1 MLKLLL
7 AIVTIYAV
15 FVAFIYV
22 TQHRMLYFPN
32 LPGRA
37 LIGSPLNVGLAYEDV
52 AIETADNVRLHGWWV
67 PGHSQYALL
76 FFHGNAGNISHRLDS
91 IKLFHDLGLSVLI
104 IDYRGYGASEGRTR
118 EAGTYEDAE
127 AAWAY
132 LTETRSLAA
141 ENIVIF
147 GRSLGGAIAAWLA
160 ARRSPAGLIV
170 ESAFTSVPELAQA
183 LYPFLPA
190 RWLSRFKYATREY
203 IASVAAP
210 VLIVHSRD
218 DEIAPFRHGEAIFEA
233 ANEPRAFLELNGSHN
248 DAHASNVA
256 DYAAGL
262 SAFLSQQVG
271 AGMRAISDQTSQE

>member
-7 AIVTIYAV
+7 AIVAIYGV

-32 LPGRA
+32 LPDRA
-37 LIGSPLNVGLAYEDV
+37 LIANPMNYGLAYEDV
-52 AIETADNVRLHGWWV
+52 AIETADDVRLHGWWV
-67 PGHSQYALL
+67 PGHGKYALL

-104 IDYRGYGASEGRTR
+104 IDYRGYGASEGRPS
-118 EAGTYEDAE
+118 EAGTYEDAD

-160 ARRSPAGLIV
+160 ARRSPAALIV
-170 ESAFTSVPELAQA
+170 ESAFSSVPELAQD

-190 RWLSRFKYATREY
+190 RWLSRFNYATREY
-203 IASVAAP
+203 IAGVTAP
-210 VLIVHSRD
+210 VLIVHSRH
-218 DEIAPFRHGEAIFEA
+218 DEIAPFRHGERIFEA
-233 ANEPRAFLELNGSHN
+233 ANEPRAFLELKGSHN
-248 DAHASNVA
+248 DVHGSNVTE
-256 DYAAGL
+256 YAAGL
-262 SAFLSQQVG
+262 SAFLAQQLG
-271 AGMRAISDQTSQE
+271 PGS